1 MVAKTKR
8 SQKSVFEYQKP
19 AIEAAANT
27 RKLVIDRMIAG
38 KVKRELTAAE
48 QKRAKKLQGI
58 ITDLEND
65 RHVQNRKL
73 QTWLSADEFALID
86 QYWQQELTHREIYKD
101 KPHSIKEYE
110 SRLVKADF
118 YFNRS
123 EHYSL
128 NGNAVQAKKFAEMS
142 QSEFERALER
152 LQEIISLDLS
162 LQMWFDRDTESR
174 PDNDIGIDTDTIPR
188 IVTSRSPKCRVSVGE
203 RTIRDVKL
211 GVVQTALRNLTYETP
226 KGSRPLIRNRPKLE
240 DLLKLPGDDLI

>member
-1 MVAKTKR
+1 MATKTKR
-8 SQKSVFEYQKP
+8 SQKPVFEYQKP
-19 AIEAAANT
+19 AIEAAAKT
-27 RKLVIDRMIAG
+27 RKTVADLLAANKI
-38 KVKRELTAAE
+38 KRKLNASE

-58 ITDLEND
+58 IADLEND

-86 QYWQQELTHREIYKD
+86 QYWQQELTHRDIYKD
-101 KPHSIKEYE
+101 KPPQIIEYE

-128 NGNAVQAKKFAEMS
+128 NGNAIQAKKFAEMS

-152 LQEIISLDLS
+152 LQEIISLDPS

-174 PDNDIGIDTDTIPR
+174 PDNDNPQSSHIPQ
-188 IVTSRSPKCRVSVGE
+188 PK
-203 RTIRDVKL
+203 
-211 GVVQTALRNLTYETP
+211 VQ
-226 KGSRPLIRNRPKLE
+226 G
-240 DLLKLPGDDLI
+240 